1 MKIYLG
7 LYLGLVSISA
17 YANNDFFC
25 LTNSNQKVIL
35 LVPAN
40 YPDTDKVQYYP
51 YLKDIKISKP
61 IKTNIV
67 DMGEGAKP
75 EIYRTVNE
83 IFRNKITGN
92 YTFMSQGYLIYKA
105 TYVNKRNN
113 KKTSFVREH
122 ELILKGVNCL

>member
-1 MKIYLG
+1 MKIYFG
-7 LYLGLVSISA
+7 LCLGLVSISVC
-17 YANNDFFC
+17 ANNDFFC
-25 LTNSNQKVIL
+25 LTSSNQKVIL

-40 YPDTDKVQYYP
+40 YPGNDRVQYYP

-61 IKTNIV
+61 IKTNVV

-75 EIYRTVNE
+75 EFYRVVNE
-83 IFRNKITGN
+83 ISGNKITGN

-122 ELILKGVNCL
+122 ELVLKGVNCL